1 MVVGVTR
8 MTATDAAR
16 SFSEVLNR
24 VADGE
29 EIEITRSGASVAVI
43 SPPKSKLISAARFRE
58 LIAAA
63 PRPDTEFAEQVRAAR
78 ESVKAPEDPWPS

>member
-1 MVVGVTR
+1 

-29 EIEITRSGASVAVI
+29 EIEVIRSGAPVAVI
-43 SPPKSKLISAARFRE
+43 SRPKATLMSAERFRA
-58 LIAAA
+58 LIATA
-63 PRPDTEFAEQVRAAR
+63 PPPDPDFSADVRAAR
-78 ESVKAPEDPWPS
+78 ASVGTPEDAWPS

>member
-1 MVVGVTR
+1 VTR

-43 SPPKSKLISAARFRE
+43 SPPKSKLIPAARFRE
-58 LIAAA
+58 VMATA
-63 PRPDTEFAEQVRAAR
+63 PQPDRGFAEEVRAAR
-78 ESVKAPEDPWPS
+78 ESARAPEDPWPS